1 MEAILE
7 LQNALLKDYYKDFIV
22 SINDEE
28 IDFNSFYSEII
39 LYRGNECIE
48 KDFDVLEI
56 EINNIIDD
64 VKPLYIK
71 AVSDLLIRLSN
82 LPNKED
88 KLNYLTHN
96 VQLLEM
102 PLKQLKKDF
111 YIEDVES
118 RYYVKQSDF
127 ISNKIDKVVSDLN
140 VKNENLTDKEVEA
153 VFSQIDYSI
162 GDMMQNEHYRNRFE
176 TLIKLPYSLFTITGS
191 FINILYAKIDKIS
204 PETQN
209 EERVKSSKQLT
220 ANQIVLLLQEIGYF
234 IHPKIEEASKVKQ
247 AELIGLIAG
256 LNEKNIKK
264 NIQKLD
270 KSTSSN
276 GANYQ
281 KDIDKI
287 NKILDD
293 LI

>member
-1 MEAILE
+1 LEAILE

-39 LYRGNECIE
+39 IYKGNECIE

-71 AVSDLLIRLSN
+71 AVSDLLIKLSN

-88 KLNYLTHN
+88 KLNYLTHS
-96 VQLLEM
+96 VQLLQM

-111 YIEDVES
+111 YIEDIES

-127 ISNKIDKVVSDLN
+127 ISNKIDKVISGLN
-140 VKNENLTDKEVEA
+140 VTNQNFTDKEVEA
-153 VFSQIDYSI
+153 VFSEIDYSI
-162 GDMMQNEHYRNRFE
+162 GDMMQNEHYRIRFE

-209 EERVKSSKQLT
+209 EESVKSSKQLT
-220 ANQIVLLLQEIGYF
+220 TNQIVLILQEIGF
-234 IHPKIEEASKVKQ
+234 FTHPNIEDASKVKQ
-247 AELIGLIAG
+247 AELISSMTGIHQ
-256 LNEKNIKK
+256 KTIKT
-264 NIQKLD
+264 NIQKLE
-270 KSTSSN
+270 KSLSVN

-287 NKILDD
+287 SKILDG

>member
-39 LYRGNECIE
+39 IYKGNECIE

-71 AVSDLLIRLSN
+71 AVSDLLIKLSN

-88 KLNYLTHN
+88 KLNYLTHS
-96 VQLLEM
+96 VQLLQM

-111 YIEDVES
+111 YIEDIES

-127 ISNKIDKVVSDLN
+127 ISNKIDKVISGLN
-140 VKNENLTDKEVEA
+140 VTNQNFTDKEVEA
-153 VFSQIDYSI
+153 VFSEIDYSI
-162 GDMMQNEHYRNRFE
+162 GDMMQNEHYRIRFE

-209 EERVKSSKQLT
+209 EESVKSSKQLT
-220 ANQIVLLLQEIGYF
+220 TNQIVLILQEIGF
-234 IHPKIEEASKVKQ
+234 FTHPNIEDASKVKQ
-247 AELIGLIAG
+247 AELISSMTGIHQ
-256 LNEKNIKK
+256 KTIKT
-264 NIQKLD
+264 NIQKLE
-270 KSTSSN
+270 KSLSVN

-287 NKILDD
+287 SKILDG

>member
-1 MEAILE
+1 LEAILE

-39 LYRGNECIE
+39 IYKGNECIE
-48 KDFDVLEI
+48 KDFNVLEI

-71 AVSDLLIRLSN
+71 AVSDLLIKLSN

-88 KLNYLTHN
+88 KLNYLTHS
-96 VQLLEM
+96 VQLLQM

-111 YIEDVES
+111 YIEDIES

-127 ISNKIDKVVSDLN
+127 ISNKIDKVISGLN
-140 VKNENLTDKEVEA
+140 VTNQNFTDKEVEA
-153 VFSQIDYSI
+153 VFSEIDYSI
-162 GDMMQNEHYRNRFE
+162 GDMMQNEHYRIRFE

-209 EERVKSSKQLT
+209 EESVKSSKQLT
-220 ANQIVLLLQEIGYF
+220 TNQIVLILQEIGF
-234 IHPKIEEASKVKQ
+234 FTHPNIEDASKVKQ
-247 AELIGLIAG
+247 AELISSMTGIHQ
-256 LNEKNIKK
+256 KTIKT
-264 NIQKLD
+264 NIQKLE
-270 KSTSSN
+270 KSLSVN

-287 NKILDD
+287 SKILDG

>member
-1 MEAILE
+1 LEAILE

-28 IDFNSFYSEII
+28 IDFNCFYSEII
-39 LYRGNECIE
+39 IYRGNECLE

-71 AVSDLLIRLSN
+71 AVSDLLIKLSN
-82 LPNKED
+82 LTNKED
-88 KLNYLTHN
+88 RLNYLTRN
-96 VQLLEM
+96 VQLLQM

-111 YIEDVES
+111 YIEDIES

-127 ISNKIDKVVSDLN
+127 ISKKIDKVISGFN
-140 VKNENLTDKEVEA
+140 VTNQNFIDKELEA
-153 VFSQIDYSI
+153 VFSKIDYSI
-162 GDMMQNEHYRNRFE
+162 GDMMQNEHYRIRFE

-191 FINILYAKIDKIS
+191 FINFLYAKIGKIS

-209 EERVKSSKQLT
+209 EESLKSSKQLS

-234 IHPKIEEASKVKQ
+234 THPKIEEASKVKQ
-247 AELIGLIAG
+247 AKLISLIAG

-264 NIQKLD
+264 HIQKLD
-270 KSTSSN
+270 ETASSN
-276 GANYQ
+276 GPNYQ

-287 NKILDD
+287 NKILDG

>member
-1 MEAILE
+1 LEAILE

-39 LYRGNECIE
+39 IYKGNECIE
-48 KDFDVLEI
+48 KDFNVLEI

-71 AVSDLLIRLSN
+71 AVSDLLIKLSN

-88 KLNYLTHN
+88 KLNYLTHS
-96 VQLLEM
+96 VQLLQM

-111 YIEDVES
+111 YIEDIES

-127 ISNKIDKVVSDLN
+127 ISNKIDKVISGLN
-140 VKNENLTDKEVEA
+140 VTNQNFTDKEVEA
-153 VFSQIDYSI
+153 VFSEIDYSI
-162 GDMMQNEHYRNRFE
+162 GDMMQNEHYRIRFE

-209 EERVKSSKQLT
+209 EESVKSSKQLT
-220 ANQIVLLLQEIGYF
+220 TNQIVLILQEIGF
-234 IHPKIEEASKVKQ
+234 FTHPNIEDASKVKQ
-247 AELIGLIAG
+247 AELISSMTGIHQ
-256 LNEKNIKK
+256 KTITT
-264 NIQKLD
+264 NIQKLE
-270 KSTSSN
+270 KSLSVN

-287 NKILDD
+287 SKILDG